1 MAVLRWERLRR
12 AWRQRFPS
20 PWGRRKTWGR
30 GQREGREVVMRVE
43 RERGGKVVDEYG
55 QSSVDSGTTADSFKK
70 KWKFKRDYTNSSR
83 IKKAVQEGSK
93 LQCMK
98 KICKQLTI

>member
-1 MAVLRWERLRR
+1 MGAVAESVAAAVSLAMGKEKNVGERR
-12 AWRQRFPS
+12 ARGERGGYA
-20 PWGRRKTWGR
+20 GRA
-30 GQREGREVVMRVE
+30 RE
-43 RERGGKVVDEYG
+43 GGKVVDEYG

-93 LQCMK
+93 L
-98 KICKQLTI
+98 